1 MRHQSVREHA
11 RGNGSIVTRMRR
23 RGIVALAVS
32 LALGASVTLAGCG
45 GLGDA
50 GSAATVG
57 EAQISTQTL
66 ASDTEAIQQERG
78 GTPGAPDSALTLGVL
93 QRLVIT
99 ELVDQAST
107 AAGVTVTQG
116 EIDAAFAEYEAQLGG
131 PEGVRAAFLESNVPA
146 SGIEGQVLLSLQVQK
161 LGVVLA
167 PEAADATG
175 QQQAV
180 VQYVTGFGLQE
191 GITVSPRFGTWDPG
205 ALTVGPLPSD
215 LSTTVLVEDP
225 LAGILPAP

>member
-1 MRHQSVREHA
+1 MK
-11 RGNGSIVTRMRR
+11 R
-23 RGIVALAVS
+23 RGIVALVAS
-32 LALGASVTLAGCG
+32 LALGASVSLSGCA
-45 GLGDA
+45 GLGEA

-57 EAQISTQTL
+57 DVQISTDAL
-66 ASDTEAIQQERG
+66 ASDTEAIQSQRGERA
-78 GTPGAPDSALTLGVL
+78 GAPDSALTLGVL

-99 ELVDQAST
+99 ELVSQAST

-116 EIDAAFAEYEAQLGG
+116 EIDAAIAQFEAQFGG
-131 PEGVRAAFLESNVPA
+131 AEGLQTAFLESNVPA
-146 SGIEGQVLLSLQVQK
+146 SAIESQVRLSVQVQK

-167 PEAADATG
+167 PEAADASG

-180 VQYVTGFGLQE
+180 VQYITGFGLQE

-205 ALTVGPLPSD
+205 TLTVGPLPSD
-215 LSTTVLVEDP
+215 LSTTVQVEDP